1 MLPDYER
8 KVLRI
13 LYNYIN
19 QRSRM
24 PSIRELEI
32 KTGQSVSRIK
42 EALLLLESEEF
53 ILWEDKST
61 LKDIIILKEWEDES
75 NRPRA
80 YTSSHGTIDYWTEY

>member
-1 MLPDYER
+1 MMLPDYER

-19 QRSRM
+19 QRGRM

-53 ILWEDKST
+53 ILWNDKST
-61 LKDIIILKEWEDES
+61 PEDIVILKEWENE
-75 NRPRA
+75 RPRM
-80 YTSSHGTIDYWTEY
+80 YTSPHGTIDYWTEY

>member
-19 QRSRM
+19 QRGRM

-53 ILWEDKST
+53 IAWEDKST
-61 LKDIIILKEWEDES
+61 LKDIVILKEWEDES
-75 NRPRA
+75 NMARA
-80 YTSSHGTIDYWTEY
+80 YTSPHGTIDYWTEY